1 MVDIANTHIRNLC
14 HRFNLIFA
22 FLCALQMLFTTW
34 LGFFYRDINPDV
46 EFEAY
51 NYNITLLENF
61 KHFLCRIR

>member
-1 MVDIANTHIRNLC
+1 MFPKIKCEAHVFFCLPVIKVYFIIIILLFCFLT
-14 HRFNLIFA
+14 IF
-22 FLCALQMLFTTW
+22 C
-34 LGFFYRDINPDV
+34 RDINPDV

>member
-14 HRFNLIFA
+14 YRYHIIRF
-22 FLCALQMLFTTW
+22 
-34 LGFFYRDINPDV
+34 FFYRDINPDV

>member
-1 MVDIANTHIRNLC
+1 MFRKIKCEAHVFFGLPVIKVYFIILFYFLT
-14 HRFNLIFA
+14 IF
-22 FLCALQMLFTTW
+22 C
-34 LGFFYRDINPDV
+34 RDINPDV

>member
-1 MVDIANTHIRNLC
+1 MFCKIKCEAHVFFGLPVIKVYFIILFYFLT
-14 HRFNLIFA
+14 IF
-22 FLCALQMLFTTW
+22 C
-34 LGFFYRDINPDV
+34 RDINPDV

>member
-1 MVDIANTHIRNLC
+1 MFPKIKCEAHVFSGLPVVKVYFIIIIKLFYFLT
-14 HRFNLIFA
+14 IF
-22 FLCALQMLFTTW
+22 C
-34 LGFFYRDINPDV
+34 RDINPDV

>member
-1 MVDIANTHIRNLC
+1 MFPKIKCEAHVFFGLPVIKVYFIKIINLL
-14 HRFNLIFA
+14 FY
-22 FLCALQMLFTTW
+22 FLTISC
-34 LGFFYRDINPDV
+34 RDINPDV

>member
-1 MVDIANTHIRNLC
+1 MFRKIQCEAHDCILWSPCNKGLLYNNNKL
-14 HRFNLIFA
+14 FY
-22 FLCALQMLFTTW
+22 FLTVFC
-34 LGFFYRDINPDV
+34 RDINPDV

>member
-1 MVDIANTHIRNLC
+1 MFPRIKSEAHVFFSLPVIKVYFIKIINLL
-14 HRFNLIFA
+14 FYFLTIF
-22 FLCALQMLFTTW
+22 C
-34 LGFFYRDINPDV
+34 RDINPDV

>member
-1 MVDIANTHIRNLC
+1 MFPKIKCEAHVFFGLPVIKVYFIILFYFLT
-14 HRFNLIFA
+14 IF
-22 FLCALQMLFTTW
+22 C
-34 LGFFYRDINPDV
+34 RDINPDV

>member
-1 MVDIANTHIRNLC
+1 MLPKIKCEGHVFFCRPVIIIIILFYFLT
-14 HRFNLIFA
+14 IF
-22 FLCALQMLFTTW
+22 C
-34 LGFFYRDINPDV
+34 RDINPDV